1 MKINE
6 NDKKRFGIVTV
17 AEMQAVT
24 NELVELGYGEY
35 DLNCEI
41 PFDVDSLMYASWDV
55 TGSHSPVIGRDTI
68 YLYFEEFNKHIKIP
82 KNLLEI
88 AKNKTPNERQYPS
101 EFTVIVFNETLLDLI
116 NRGFSDYYLYRIPF
130 EEGKSK
136 FGTFTLT
143 EVSEIDNESK
153 ILRMSIQRV

>member
-35 DLNCEI
+35 DLICLI
-41 PFDVDSLMYASWDV
+41 PFDVESSMYPSWDA
-55 TGSHSPVIGRDTI
+55 TSRSPVIGRDTI

-82 KNLLEI
+82 QNILEI
-88 AKNKTPNERQYPS
+88 ARNKSPNERQYPS
-101 EFTVIVFNETLLDLI
+101 EFTVNTLNEILSDLI
-116 NRGFSDYYLYRIPF
+116 NRGFSDYYVYRNPF
-130 EEGKSK
+130 EEGESK
-136 FGTFTLT
+136 FGTFVLSGV
-143 EVSEIDNESK
+143 EIIDKESEIVQ
-153 ILRMSIQRV
+153 MSIQRV